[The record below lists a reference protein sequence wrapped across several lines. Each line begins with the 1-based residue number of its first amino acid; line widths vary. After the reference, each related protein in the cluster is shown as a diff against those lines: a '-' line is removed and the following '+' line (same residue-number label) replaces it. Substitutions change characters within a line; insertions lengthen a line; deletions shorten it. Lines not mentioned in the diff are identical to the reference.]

1 MKILIFLGFLE
12 KSNFGTAGGSH
23 KKTIYRGIPS
33 KGDLDSFQ
41 ILRRGGGLAKKRGVI
56 FRGSDTPLHTMQL
69 MENPVL
75 YK

>member
-12 KSNFGTAGGSH
+12 QFPDFKEGLG
-23 KKTIYRGIPS
+23 KKE
-33 KGDLDSFQ
+33 
-41 ILRRGGGLAKKRGVI
+41 GVI